1 MTDHELDEM
10 MNAFCG
16 MGPAMARMKAAE
28 AKWDA
33 LVPAGAKAFVEWA
46 RTEEKAQGFKNTG
59 AKAKLLETWVF
70 GNPPALADDE
80 RDWAI
85 ADVLFRDCVYP
96 TKTRT
101 AVLRFLAGACA
112 FDEVAKTAREE
123 APHKVWHFPAG
134 MRSLVEPTDEQLR
147 EHARQ
152 VAAHPEWFGYISA
165 KAEAFLAG
173 DPNARAY
180 VFDSFQLQR

>member
-85 ADVLFRDCVYP
+85 ADVLFRAAAPP
-96 TKTRT
+96 TSAPGSPRPSPSPTPPRSAT
-101 AVLRFLAGACA
+101 SGAA
-112 FDEVAKTAREE
+112 SPSPSPP
-123 APHKVWHFPAG
+123 APPPSRQRLKRQNKRSFP
-134 MRSLVEPTDEQLR
+134 
-147 EHARQ
+147 
-152 VAAHPEWFGYISA
+152 
-165 KAEAFLAG
+165 
-173 DPNARAY
+173 
-180 VFDSFQLQR
+180 